1 MRGDLGLVD
10 EHLDEVVVLGEV
22 GEHPLDRDEVRAP
35 LGVEGLGA
43 KDLGHAAER
52 DAVEEVVAP

>member
-10 EHLDEVVVLGEV
+10 EHAHEVVVGGEV
-22 GEHPLDRDEVRAP
+22 VEHPLDRDQVRAP

-43 KDLGHAAER
+43 EDLGHAAER
-52 DAVEEVVAP
+52 DAIEELVAA